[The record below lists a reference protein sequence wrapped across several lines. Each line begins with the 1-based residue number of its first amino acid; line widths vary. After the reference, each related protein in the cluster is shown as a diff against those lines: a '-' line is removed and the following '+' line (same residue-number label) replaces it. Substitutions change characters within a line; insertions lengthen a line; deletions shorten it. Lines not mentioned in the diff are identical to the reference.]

1 MTVSRFWKSG
11 AIDYKK
17 IPELK
22 TWDLEAYRGAP
33 REETRIATTTR

>member
-1 MTVSRFWKSG
+1 MTVTRYWKAG

-22 TWDLEAYRGAP
+22 ALELEAYRGAP
-33 REETRIATTTR
+33 REETRISVA